1 MNIDQL
7 KKELNITNK
16 DIAEMFG
23 FKNMMSYCN
32 SSVKVTRYEN
42 GLCKFYELTKTKTNG
57 SKM

>member
-16 DIAEMFG
+16 DIADMFG
-23 FKNMMSYCN
+23 FKNLISYSN
-32 SSVKVTRYEN
+32 SSAKVRYEK